1 MLIKLIGGIMKNLFI
16 WGWIAVALWIIIIGS
31 TFLVVISGC
40 HAWQGLRQDFGIHK
54 PESKS
59 EVAPSPTVQLWRA
72 AKNSNWLVTASILG
86 MAAGVFALTNGA
98 TKLGMASIAS
108 ASVSLFMSLAVA
120 RFALWMA
127 VFGLIGSIAAAL
139 FSILAR
145 RKALMEIIK
154 GTQEL
159 KSLTP
164 DKEKANEILANNQT
178 SITKQIVQ
186 VVKNGLKLNG
196 QIK

>member
-1 MLIKLIGGIMKNLFI
+1 MKTWESWLCIVFFVILFFIGIVLLF
-16 WGWIAVALWIIIIGS
+16 
-31 TFLVVISGC
+31 SGC

-59 EVAPSPTVQLWRA
+59 EVAPTPVVQLWKA

-127 VFGLIGSIAAAL
+127 VFGLIGSVLAAL

-145 RKALMEIIK
+145 RKALVEIIK

-186 VVKNGLKLNG
+186 VVKNGLKLSG